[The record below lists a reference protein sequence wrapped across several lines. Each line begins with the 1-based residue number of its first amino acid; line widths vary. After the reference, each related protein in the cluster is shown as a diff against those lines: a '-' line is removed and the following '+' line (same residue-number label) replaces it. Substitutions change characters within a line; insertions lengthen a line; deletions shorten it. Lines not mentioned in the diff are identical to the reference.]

1 MKKTE
6 KKSKKALFYVDS
18 FPHLPIIR
26 PTETQTVLLLIRQL
40 TSQEI

>member
-1 MKKTE
+1 M
-6 KKSKKALFYVDS
+6 KKSKKKAKKAIFYVDS
-18 FPHLPIIR
+18 FFDIPIIR